1 MHESKPVGLIALF
14 LLFGLAGQYLF
25 KVGMSCAENIALTS
39 SLATDIGSFFSG
51 NLIGIWQA
59 LLHTIE
65 LLIDPY
71 IIAGLFAYALST
83 VCWLAILSKTDLSFA
98 YPMLS
103 IGYVAILLMG
113 RLSFGEEVSF
123 MRWLGVFLIIAGI
136 VAVYSEQFFAERSS
150 WVTGILLV
158 MTVLLFLSG
167 HNYGLSLDFEKPVA
181 LIAVTIPMGILGQ
194 LFFKAGMNKQVNK
207 DRVRFIGEAAA
218 DLKSGKFK
226 GAVSGIKH
234 TLLMFISPL
243 VLIGLGCYGLS
254 TVLWLVLLTKV
265 PLSFLYP
272 MLSFGYVIILLLGK
286 FMFKENVT
294 LFRWYGVLLICFGIV
309 MIYSESLVSAY
320 IVFFTLAMAVMA
332 IAPVVLRR
340 FLSNTVLNT

>member
-1 MHESKPVGLIALF
+1 MHESKPAGLIALF
-14 LLFGLAGQYLF
+14 LVLGLLGQYLF
-25 KVGMSCAENIALTS
+25 KLGMSCTENVALTGF
-39 SLATDIGSFFSG
+39 LATDIGSFFSG
-51 NLIGIWQA
+51 NINGAWQA
-59 LLHTIE
+59 LLHTVE

-83 VCWLAILSKTDLSFA
+83 VCWLAVLSKTDLSFA

-113 RLSFGEEVSF
+113 RFAFGEEVSL
-123 MRWLGVFLIIAGI
+123 MRWLGVILIITGI
-136 VAVYSEQFFAERSS
+136 VAVYSEKFFTDSGYWA
-150 WVTGILLV
+150 TAALMV
-158 MTVLLFLSG
+158 MTALLFYSG
-167 HNYGLSLDFEKPVA
+167 HNSALSLDFEKPVA

-194 LFFKAGMNKQVNK
+194 LFFKAGMNKKANK

-218 DLKSGKFK
+218 DLKSGKLK
-226 GAVSGIKH
+226 SAVSGIKH

-243 VLIGLGCYGLS
+243 VLVGLGCYGLS

-294 LFRWYGVLLICFGIV
+294 LVRWYGVLLICFGIV

-320 IVFFTLAMAVMA
+320 IAVFAAVMAVMA
-332 IAPVVLRR
+332 AAPAAMRR
-340 FLSNTVLNT
+340 FLHSRLET